1 MHHGRRPARAEVL
14 DVVRLALREVHGA
27 DQALEG
33 LLGVTGRQHGVGLEA
48 LAVLD
53 NLRKRTFITT
63 LTAIGKLNAFL
74 QPRAPMLV
82 EKIILNSLDKFA
94 EKSK

>member
-1 MHHGRRPARAEVL
+1 MLQDRAKQRPPHR
-14 DVVRLALREVHGA
+14 
-27 DQALEG
+27 
-33 LLGVTGRQHGVGLEA
+33 TGA
-48 LAVLD
+48 LAVHD
-53 NLRKRTFITT
+53 TLRPRPFITT